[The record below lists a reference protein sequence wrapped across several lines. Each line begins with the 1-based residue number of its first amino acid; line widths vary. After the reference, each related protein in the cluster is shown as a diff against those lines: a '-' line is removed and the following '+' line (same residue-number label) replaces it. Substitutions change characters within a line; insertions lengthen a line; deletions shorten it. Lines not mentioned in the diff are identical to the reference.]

1 MPSEIPS
8 VFSLFQKTAKTKIL
22 CRKLNVIAQMEMLGA
37 SAFFQIK
44 N

>member
-1 MPSEIPS
+1 MPSEIFF
-8 VFSLFQKTAKTKIL
+8 VFPFFKKHPKLKFL
-22 CRKLNVIAQMEMLGA
+22 YRKLNVIAQMEMLGA